1 MIEQLVLQV
10 GGMSCTGCESRI
22 EKVLGRVD
30 GVRSAD
36 ADHRSGEVRVLFDPE
51 QGSAQNIGA
60 VISKAGYEI
69 KSDAEGSR

>member
-10 GGMSCTGCESRI
+10 SGMTCTGCESRI
-22 EKVLGRVD
+22 ENVLGRLD

-36 ADHRSGEVRVLFDPE
+36 ADHRSDEVRVLFDPK
-51 QGSAQNIGA
+51 QASAQNIGA
-60 VISKAGYEI
+60 VITKAGYEI